1 MIMSLVSMVKL
12 NPRHTKKNKN
22 VINKNTKIENH
33 MNERLIVKSFG
44 PVKDLDILFKKVTL
58 FIGDQGTGKSCV
70 AKLFSMF
77 KWTEKV
83 LSQKKYKLSYFE
95 QYNRFKTKLCAYH
108 RIESF
113 INENSYI
120 KFEGNIYDFLYE
132 NGYFSVTEKNHDIKG
147 ISKVMY
153 VPAERSIVSVAENKS
168 KLLKELPDSSET
180 FSDEF
185 VNAKKFF
192 QSGYNLPFEGLRFEY
207 DSLNDTGWIHGA
219 NYKVRLINASSG
231 IQSSL
236 PMCIVSE
243 YLSSKISDKEEV
255 KLSKEEKDK
264 LEKRV
269 AEIMQNEEYSDS
281 IKDMMIRQLSYANR
295 YDRLIN
301 IVEEPELNLFPRSQM
316 EVLKSLVLNNA
327 SSDENMLVFTTHSPY
342 SLAIINTMIMGA
354 KAYANANEELRN
366 RIKSILPVKYQIN
379 DDDIAAYRLS
389 SSDAIYC
396 QSVINP
402 NTGLVS
408 KNELDSAS
416 DDIMRVFNSLY
427 QCYAKT
433 LAK

>member
-1 MIMSLVSMVKL
+1 
-12 NPRHTKKNKN
+12 
-22 VINKNTKIENH
+22 

-44 PVKDLDILFKKVTL
+44 PVKDLDVIFKKVTL

-95 QYNRFKTKLCAYH
+95 QYNRFQKMLCKYH

-113 INENSYI
+113 VNESSYI
-120 KFEGNIYDFLYE
+120 KFEGDLYDFLYE
-132 NGYFSVTEKNHDIKG
+132 NGNFSVTDKNHEIKG

-192 QSGYNLPFEGLRFEY
+192 QNGYNLPFEGLRFEY
-207 DSLNDTGWIHGA
+207 DSLNDAGWLHGVD
-219 NYKVRLINASSG
+219 YKVRLINASSG

-243 YLSSKISDKEEV
+243 YLSSKISNKEEV

-295 YDRLIN
+295 YNQLIN

-316 EVLKSLVLNNA
+316 EVLFSLISNNA
-327 SSDENMLVFTTHSPY
+327 SAEENMLVFTTHSPY

-354 KAYANANEELRN
+354 KAYANATEEQRGQ
-366 RIKSILPVKYQIN
+366 IEAILPVKYQIN
-379 DDDIAAYRLS
+379 ENEIAAYRLS
-389 SSDAIYC
+389 SSDECYC
-396 QSVINP
+396 QSMINEK
-402 NTGLVS
+402 TGLVS

-416 DDIMRVFNSLY
+416 DEIMRVFNSLY
-427 QCYAKT
+427 QYYAKT